1 LKHKKIYDPS
11 QLKNAKMKEQLSL
24 FDQFYIDNTEKE
36 HIEFRYAITSYGA
49 DYPVDSIVKRIKNKA
64 IFVPPF
70 QRRYVWDIS
79 EASKFIES
87 LILGLPVPGIFLS
100 KEKET
105 NNLLIVD
112 GQQRL
117 LSLYYYYTN
126 DFKGK
131 EFRLCDVQQDIEGKR
146 YEDLPPSDRIRLD
159 DSIIHSTIIRQDEPD
174 NDESSIYQI
183 FERINSGG
191 RPLSPQEIRACI
203 YHGKYNE
210 LLSELTKEAVWRDII
225 GGEHNERL
233 KEEELILRFFSL
245 LLDLDYYKKPM
256 KDFLNKRM
264 SANRNLELHNGDKLK
279 KLFLQNITF
288 INQTLSKQAFRLQ
301 RGIHTA
307 IFDSVMVGISRRLSR
322 GEVRDPSTFISAY
335 NDLLSNKRFD
345 DYINTGTSDEGSIM
359 NRIRLSTK
367 AFETVV

>member
-1 LKHKKIYDPS
+1 MND
-11 QLKNAKMKEQLSL
+11 QLSL
-24 FDQFYIDNTEKE
+24 FNLLFIDNTEKE

-49 DYPVDSIVKRIKNKA
+49 DYPVDSIVKRIRNKT

-70 QRRYVWDIS
+70 QRRFVWDIN

-117 LSLYYYYTN
+117 LTLYYFYIN

-131 EFRLCDVQQDIEGKR
+131 EFKLYNVQQDLEDKR
-146 YEDLPPSDRIRLD
+146 YEDLSPSDKNRLD

-210 LLSELTKEAVWRDII
+210 LIGSLTNTIEWRNII
-225 GGEHNERL
+225 GSEHNERL

-264 SANRNLELHNGDKLK
+264 SANRNLELHNEATLK
-279 KLFLQNITF
+279 RLFSKSITF
-288 INQTLSKQAFRLQ
+288 INETLGKDAFRMQ

-307 IFDSVMVGISRRLSR
+307 IFDSVMVGISRRLSK
-322 GEVRDPSTFISAY
+322 GEIVDKSAFLNSY
-335 NDLLSNKRFD
+335 NDLLSNRKFD
-345 DYINTGTSDEGSIM
+345 EYINTGTSDEASIT
-359 NRIRLSTK
+359 NRIRLATK
-367 AFETVV
+367 TFETLV

>member
-1 LKHKKIYDPS
+1 MTN
-11 QLKNAKMKEQLSL
+11 QLTL
-24 FDQFYIDNTEKE
+24 FTEILDQTEKE
-36 HIEFRYAITSYGA
+36 PIEFRYEITSYGA
-49 DYPVDSIVKRIKNKA
+49 DYPVDSIIKRIRNKT

-70 QRRYVWDIS
+70 QRRYVWDIY

-117 LSLYYYYTN
+117 LTLYYFYTN
-126 DFKGK
+126 RFKSK
-131 EFRLCDVQQDIEGKR
+131 EFKLAGVQNDLEGKR
-146 YEDLPPSDRIRLD
+146 YEDLSPSDKNRLD
-159 DSIIHSTIIRQDEPD
+159 DSIIHSTVVKQDEPD

-203 YHGKYNE
+203 YYGQYNE
-210 LLSELTKEAVWRDII
+210 LLNTLTQGVEWRVII
-225 GGEHNERL
+225 GGKHNERL

-245 LLDLDYYKKPM
+245 YLDLKDYKKPM

-264 SANRNLELHNGDKLK
+264 AANRNFEVHTKEKLERIFKDTISIIYRSLRDD
-279 KLFLQNITF
+279 
-288 INQTLSKQAFRLQ
+288 AFRIEK
-301 RGIHTA
+301 GIHTA
-307 IFDSVMVGISRRLSR
+307 VFDSVMVGVAKRLEN
-322 GEVRDPSTFISAY
+322 GEMMDPAALRAAYETLLNNQNFIE
-335 NDLLSNKRFD
+335 
-345 DYINTGTSDEGSIM
+345 YINTGTSDEGSL
-359 NRIRLSTK
+359 NKRLKLAKDTFQNVK
-367 AFETVV
+367 